1 MGNSHF
7 PRFPWFVFFAG
18 LLFAL
23 GCTATTEK
31 ARFYKLNSL
40 TSPESIAHTQATG
53 GGVAIG
59 IGPIKFPDHLDR
71 SEIVTRTS
79 GNALQLAEF
88 HRWAGSLEKDF
99 SRILAENLSILLS
112 TDYIFMFPFTQAAP
126 IDYRVAVEV
135 VRFDGELGKNATLIA
150 RWSVAEEGEKKALKS
165 VRRSSITKPADDNS
179 YEAMAAAMSGTVED
193 LSREMAETIKTISQ
207 KGRGK

>member
-1 MGNSHF
+1 MGSFLF
-7 PRFPWFVFFAG
+7 PRFPWFVFVAG
-18 LLFAL
+18 LFLAL

-40 TSPESIAHTQATG
+40 TSPGSTANAQGTG
-53 GGVAIG
+53 GSVAIG

-71 SEIVTRTS
+71 PEIVTRTS

-112 TDYIFMFPFTQAAP
+112 TDYIFMFPFAQATP

-135 VRFDGELGKNATLIA
+135 VRFDGELGKSATLIA
-150 RWSVAEEGEKKALKS
+150 RWTMIEEGEEKTLKS
-165 VRRSSITKPADDNS
+165 IRRSQVTEPADGNS
-179 YEAMAAAMSGTVED
+179 YEAMVAALSRTVED
-193 LSREMAETIKTISQ
+193 LSREIAETIQTFSQ
-207 KGRGK
+207 KGK

>member
-1 MGNSHF
+1 MGNSYF
-7 PRFPWFVFFAG
+7 PRFPWFVIVTG

-40 TSPESIAHTQATG
+40 TSPESIANKERTG
-53 GGVAIG
+53 GGLAIG

-71 SEIVTRTS
+71 PEIVTRTS

-88 HRWAGSLEKDF
+88 DRWAGSLEKDF

-112 TDYIFMFPFTQAAP
+112 TDYIFMFPFTQSAH

-135 VRFDGELGKNATLIA
+135 VRFDGELGKNAVLTA
-150 RWSVAEEGEKKALKS
+150 RWTVMEGDNKEFKL
-165 VRRSSITKPADDNS
+165 VRRSKITKPIDDNS
-179 YEAMAAAMSGTVED
+179 YEAMVAALSRTVED
-193 LSREMAETIKTISQ
+193 LSREMAETIKTLSQ
-207 KGRGK
+207 KGN

>member
-7 PRFPWFVFFAG
+7 PRFPWIVFVAG
-18 LLFAL
+18 LLVVL
-23 GCTATTEK
+23 GCTGTTQK

-40 TSPESIAHTQATG
+40 TGPESTATTHETG
-53 GGVAIG
+53 GGVAVG

-71 SEIVTRTS
+71 PEIVTRTS
-79 GNALQLAEF
+79 SNALQLAEF
-88 HRWAGSLEKDF
+88 DRWAGSLEKDF

-135 VRFDGELGKNATLIA
+135 VRFDGQLGKNATLIA
-150 RWSVAEEGEKKALKS
+150 RWSVVEGGEKKALKS
-165 VRRSSITKPADDNS
+165 VRRSTITKAANGKS
-179 YEAMAAAMSGTVED
+179 YEAMVAALSRTVEE
-193 LSREMAETIKTISQ
+193 LSREIAKTIKALSQ
-207 KGRGK
+207 KGE

>member
-7 PRFPWFVFFAG
+7 PRFPWFVLVTG

-40 TSPESIAHTQATG
+40 TSPESTAHTKGAVG
-53 GGVAIG
+53 SVAIG

-71 SEIVTRTS
+71 PEIVTRTS

-88 HRWAGSLEKDF
+88 DRWAGSLEKDF

-112 TDYIFMFPFTQAAP
+112 TDYVFMFPFTQAAP
-126 IDYRVAVEV
+126 IDYKVAVEV
-135 VRFDGELGKNATLIA
+135 VRFDGELGKSATLIA
-150 RWSVAEEGEKKALKS
+150 RWSILEGGEQKELKS
-165 VRRSSITKPADDNS
+165 VRRSSITEPADSKS
-179 YEAMAAAMSGTVED
+179 YETMVAALSRTVED
-193 LSREMAETIKTISQ
+193 LSREIAETIKTLSQ
-207 KGRGK
+207 KGK

>member
-1 MGNSHF
+1 V
-7 PRFPWFVFFAG
+7 FVAG

-23 GCTATTEK
+23 GCTATTDK

-40 TSPESIAHTQATG
+40 TSQESIAHTKGTG

-71 SEIVTRTS
+71 PEIVTRTS

-88 HRWAGSLEKDF
+88 DRWAGSLEKDF
-99 SRILAENLSILLS
+99 SRILAENLSLLLS

-150 RWSVAEEGEKKALKS
+150 RWTVVEEGEKKALKS
-165 VRRSSITKPADDNS
+165 VRRSSMTRPAEGKG
-179 YEAMAAAMSGTVED
+179 YEAMVAALSRTVED
-193 LSREMAETIKTISQ
+193 LSQEIAETIKTLSQ
-207 KGRGK
+207 KGKSGKGH

>member
-7 PRFPWFVFFAG
+7 PRFHWFLFLAG

-23 GCTATTEK
+23 GCSATTEK
-31 ARFYKLNSL
+31 SRFYKLNSL
-40 TSPESIAHTQATG
+40 TGVESIANTQATG
-53 GGVAIG
+53 AGVAIG

-71 SEIVTRTS
+71 PEIVTRTS

-112 TDYIFMFPFTQAAP
+112 TDYIFMFPFAQATP

-135 VRFDGELGKNATLIA
+135 VRFDGELGKSATLIA
-150 RWSVAEEGEKKALKS
+150 RWTVIEEGEEKTLKS
-165 VRRSSITKPADDNS
+165 VRRSEVTEPADGNS
-179 YEAMAAAMSGTVED
+179 YEAMVAA
-193 LSREMAETIKTISQ
+193 LSRSVEKFSREIAETIQTLPQ
-207 KGRGK
+207 KGK

>member
-7 PRFPWFVFFAG
+7 SRFPWLLFLAG
-18 LLFAL
+18 SLFAL
-23 GCTATTEK
+23 ACTGTTER

-40 TSPESIAHTQATG
+40 TGVESIANTQATG
-53 GGVAIG
+53 AGVAIG

-71 SEIVTRTS
+71 PEIVTRTS
-79 GNALQLAEF
+79 GNAIQLAEF

-112 TDYIFMFPFTQAAP
+112 TDYIFMFPFAQATP

-135 VRFDGELGKNATLIA
+135 VRFDGELGKSATLIA
-150 RWSVAEEGEKKALKS
+150 RWTVIEEGEEKTLKS
-165 VRRSSITKPADDNS
+165 VRRSEVTAPAGDNS
-179 YEAMAAAMSGTVED
+179 YEAIVAALSRTVED
-193 LSREMAETIKTISQ
+193 LSREIAETIQTLSQ
-207 KGRGK
+207 KGK

>member
-7 PRFPWFVFFAG
+7 PRFPWFLFVAG

-40 TSPESIAHTQATG
+40 TSPESIAHTQGIG
-53 GGVAIG
+53 GSVAIG

-71 SEIVTRTS
+71 PEIVTRTS

-88 HRWAGSLEKDF
+88 DRWAGSLEKDF

-112 TDYIFMFPFTQAAP
+112 TDYVFMLPFTQTAP
-126 IDYRVAVEV
+126 IDYRVTVEV

-150 RWSVAEEGEKKALKS
+150 RWTVIEEGEEKTLRS
-165 VRRSSITKPADDNS
+165 VRRSEVTEPTDGNS
-179 YEAMAAAMSGTVED
+179 YETMVAALSRTVEKF
-193 LSREMAETIKTISQ
+193 SREIAETIQTLSQ
-207 KGRGK
+207 KRK